1 MTTDTEALI
10 CDCPA
15 KNMPFGRC
23 CKLEPLTALR
33 AAFESTVS
41 EWGWDTYR
49 NKAGDYATTS
59 THGAWAAYQAG
70 HAAAKAETAAAV
82 AKERERPSITLTTLE
97 IADLAKFA
105 GLLCG
110 LPNRESREDQVTIEP
125 CPEDGLRDD
134 DEGEIW
140 SSSWIAYMTEYPE
153 EGSVTLG
160 NTIRAE
166 GEGRHHQA
174 RRPRPAPGPRR

>member
-1 MTTDTEALI
+1 MTNEAYKHLFESAI
-10 CDCPA
+10 SALAAIDRELGLPDDGCNA
-15 KNMPFGRC
+15 
-23 CKLEPLTALR
+23 TALTIAEIQR
-33 AAFESTVS
+33 LKKLAAIS
-41 EWGWDTYR
+41 
-49 NKAGDYATTS
+49 N
-59 THGAWAAYQAG
+59 
-70 HAAAKAETAAAV
+70 AAAKAETAAAV

-160 NTIRAE
+160 NTIRAGAKE
-166 GEGRHHQA
+166 PSDA
-174 RRPRPAPGPRR
+174 

>member
-1 MTTDTEALI
+1 MTTDTEAL
-10 CDCPA
+10 
-15 KNMPFGRC
+15 
-23 CKLEPLTALR
+23 R
-33 AAFESTVS
+33 AQFKELLSDSRRACFYE
-41 EWGWDTYR
+41 
-49 NKAGDYATTS
+49 GDSQYAYPHDFS
-59 THGAWAAYQAG
+59 WFFYQAG

-160 NTIRAE
+160 NTIRA
-166 GEGRHHQA
+166 GAKGLSDA
-174 RRPRPAPGPRR
+174 

>member
-1 MTTDTEALI
+1 MTTDTEALRER
-10 CDCPA
+10 
-15 KNMPFGRC
+15 FEG
-23 CKLEPLTALR
+23 
-33 AAFESTVS
+33 AFQVFDLS
-41 EWGWDTYR
+41 R
-49 NKAGDYATTS
+49 NVNGAGDYMDRVVRV
-59 THGAWAAYQAG
+59 AWIAFQAG
-70 HAAAKAETAAAV
+70 YAAAKAETAAAV

-160 NTIRAE
+160 NTIRAGAKE
-166 GEGRHHQA
+166 PSDGA
-174 RRPRPAPGPRR
+174 L

>member
-1 MTTDTEALI
+1 MTLTYDHIAALALSHGFKLKPQP
-10 CDCPA
+10 D
-15 KNMPFGRC
+15 GRM
-23 CKLEPLTALR
+23 ALNDYVIDFAR
-33 AAFESTVS
+33 AV
-41 EWGWDTYR
+41 
-49 NKAGDYATTS
+49 
-59 THGAWAAYQAG
+59 YQAG

-160 NTIRAE
+160 NTIRAGAKE
-166 GEGRHHQA
+166 TGNG
-174 RRPRPAPGPRR
+174 